1 MPTRKL
7 LGAAAFSA
15 ALAAGGVAGALFG
28 TPVLSGAQESDSSTT
43 APESSPPESTPAAP
57 PEIRHRAAKG
67 AQLSAA
73 AEALGMTEEELRT
86 ELAAGKSIADV
97 AADKGVDKQKV
108 IDAMVAE
115 ASAALDAAKAALPER
130 IAALV
135 EQDGLPF
142 RGPGGR
148 GGPGHGPGHHRG
160 MGVINSIDDAATAL
174 GISRQELI
182 EELESGKSIA
192 QIAEEKG
199 KNLDDVKAAMVADA
213 NARIDRAVGEGQ
225 LTAEKAAELKA
236 GLAEKVD
243 NVVQQEGLPMR
254 GQKRFGPPPGEEAP
268 VEGDNA
274 SFNA

>member
-43 APESSPPESTPAAP
+43 APESSTPEAPAKL
-57 PEIRHRAAKG
+57 RHHVGKG
-67 AQLSAA
+67 AQISAA
-73 AEALGMTEEELRT
+73 AEALGMSEEELRT

-97 AADKGVDKQKV
+97 AAEKGVDKQKV

-135 EQDGLPF
+135 EQDGLPMH
-142 RGPGGR
+142 GPGG
-148 GGPGHGPGHHRG
+148 PGRPGHHRG
-160 MGVINSIDDAATAL
+160 IGVINSIDDAATAL
-174 GISRQELI
+174 GISRQELVA
-182 EELESGKSIA
+182 ELESGKSIA
-192 QIAEEKG
+192 QVAEEKG

-213 NARIDRAVGEGQ
+213 NARIDRLVAEGRI
-225 LTAEKAAELKA
+225 TAEKAADLKA

-243 NVVQQEGLPMR
+243 NVVEHEGLPMR
-254 GQKRFGPPPGEEAP
+254 GHKRFGPPPAEDAPAPAPDAPAEGE
-268 VEGDNA
+268 NS